1 MIEANVKLIRV
12 RMAELDLTRQEVAE
26 QAGITDM
33 TLRRIM
39 RGGDMKLTTL
49 ASIARVLEIHPD
61 EILIVNGNREH
72 EGERV
77 MA

>member
-61 EILIVNGNREH
+61 EILIVNGNKTH

-77 MA
+77 AA